1 MSLYGNVRDKK
12 CNDTNVVCNGDRGLD
27 LPVTFCIPSSRVMY
41 TIVSGSNRYRSL
53 TSSALMYSTGL
64 LLSLKIRQSTGMFT
78 FKKQHTLT
86 PSYTFGGHL
95 YVLSVALVTDPIKFV
110 VSIYLT
116 LALVGSSYDR

>member
-1 MSLYGNVRDKK
+1 
-12 CNDTNVVCNGDRGLD
+12 
-27 LPVTFCIPSSRVMY
+27 
-41 TIVSGSNRYRSL
+41 
-53 TSSALMYSTGL
+53 MYSNVL

-86 PSYTFGGHL
+86 PSYKFGGHL